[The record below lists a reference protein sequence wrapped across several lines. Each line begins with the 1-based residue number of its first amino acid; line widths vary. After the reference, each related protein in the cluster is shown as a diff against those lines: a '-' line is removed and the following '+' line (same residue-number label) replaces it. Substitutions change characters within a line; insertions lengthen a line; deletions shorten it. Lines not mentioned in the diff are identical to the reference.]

1 MNESEVKEVTAQAES
16 TAPKQY
22 TVGMVS
28 HLKARNSSPDKAVTP
43 KAAPRAVKTVS
54 IRISNAN

>member
-1 MNESEVKEVTAQAES
+1 MNESEVKEVTVQAES

-22 TVGMVS
+22 TVGYG
-28 HLKARNSSPDKAVTP
+28 KPP
-43 KAAPRAVKTVS
+43 KSTQFKPGQRVAPRAVKTVS